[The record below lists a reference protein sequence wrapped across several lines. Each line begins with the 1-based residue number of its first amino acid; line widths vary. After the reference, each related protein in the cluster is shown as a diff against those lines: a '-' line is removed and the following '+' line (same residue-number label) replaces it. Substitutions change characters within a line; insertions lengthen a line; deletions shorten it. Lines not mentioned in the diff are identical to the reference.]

1 VPMSLLAGLVLAGQ
15 SVLLMQRNVSR
26 LNRSHDWIVHDYG
39 VDVMNQPLEA
49 GATIVGILGETTLV
63 RYFQATEGLR
73 PDLHTIA
80 ADRESER
87 LATVDWLLQ
96 QDQAVYL
103 TRDLP
108 GAAGRWSLSAVG
120 PLIRVNP
127 KPILEA
133 PATSPQVDA
142 SLIPEM
148 TLYGYTVSR
157 PPRHVSPP
165 PLRLNLTWRALAP
178 INQDLKVSARLVGT
192 GGQLV
197 AQADAVPVHFAY
209 PTRAWRPGEFI
220 SDVYDLPVPAG
231 LEPGQYTP
239 LLILYDPGRAAAE
252 VGRLALPPIRLP

>member
-1 VPMSLLAGLVLAGQ
+1 
-15 SVLLMQRNVSR
+15 
-26 LNRSHDWIVHDYG
+26 
-39 VDVMNQPLEA
+39 
-49 GATIVGILGETTLV
+49 LGETTLV

-73 PDLHTIA
+73 PDLRTIA
-80 ADRESER
+80 ADREDER
-87 LATVDWLLQ
+87 LATVDRLLQ
-96 QDQAVYL
+96 QNQAVYL

-133 PATSPQVDA
+133 PASSPQVDS

-157 PPRHVSPP
+157 PPRHASPP
-165 PLRLNLTWRALAP
+165 PLRLNLTWHALAP

-192 GGQLV
+192 DGQMV

-209 PTRAWRPGEFI
+209 PTGAWRPGEFI
-220 SDVYDLPVPAG
+220 SDVYDLPVSAG

-239 LLILYDPGRAAAE
+239 LLILYDPGQAAAE
-252 VGRLALPPIRLP
+252 VGRLTLPPIHLP